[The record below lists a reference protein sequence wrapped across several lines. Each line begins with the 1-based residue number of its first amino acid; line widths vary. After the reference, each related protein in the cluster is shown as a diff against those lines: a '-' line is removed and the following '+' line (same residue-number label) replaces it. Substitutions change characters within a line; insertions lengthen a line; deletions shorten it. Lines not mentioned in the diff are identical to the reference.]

1 MGDDAGMA
9 DFTIDDYGA
18 VVLLRPET
26 DAARAW
32 GGDNLDQPLPW
43 LAGAI
48 AVERCYVS
56 PLLHDIDDALLTWSP
71 AAPTLMH

>member
-1 MGDDAGMA
+1 MGDYVGMA

-26 DAARAW
+26 EAARAW
-32 GGDNLDQPLPW
+32 VGNNLDQPLPW

>member
-1 MGDDAGMA
+1 MGDDAGMS

-26 DAARAW
+26 EAARAW
-32 GGDNLDQPLPW
+32 VGDNLDQPLPW

-48 AVERCYVS
+48 AIERCSVS
-56 PLLHDIDDALLTWSP
+56 PLLHDIDDALLTWGP
-71 AAPTLMH
+71 ADPTPMH

>member
-1 MGDDAGMA
+1 MGDDAAMS

-26 DAARAW
+26 DAAYLSTFP
-32 GGDNLDQPLPW
+32 NLDQPLPW

-56 PLLHDIDDALLTWSP
+56 PLLHDIDAALLTWSP
-71 AAPTLMH
+71 AAPTPMH

>member
-1 MGDDAGMA
+1 MGDDAGMS
-9 DFTIDDYGA
+9 DFTVDDYGA
-18 VVLLRPET
+18 VVLVRLET

-32 GGDNLDQPLPW
+32 RGDNLDQPLPW

-48 AVERCYVS
+48 AVERWYVS
-56 PLLHDIDDALLTWSP
+56 PLLHDIDAALLTWSP